1 MVGAVLI
8 ASHEGGVLLGEGWVH
23 STWCGGSC
31 GTHNPWSVHSH
42 LRGVDASCRSYDMPD
57 PAAGTLLVPHIFGV
71 GPYS

>member
-8 ASHEGGVLLGEGWVH
+8 ASHEGRGPLGEGVH
-23 STWCGGSC
+23 SARCGGSR
-31 GTHNPWSVHSH
+31 GTHNPWPVHSH
-42 LRGVDASCRSYDMPD
+42 LRGVDASCCSYDMPD